1 MSSPPCSGL
10 APASSQFVP
19 DLRPPRF
26 LSRAVLT
33 AITAPQNGP
42 WCVYIANGNAGH
54 AIGMVYNGIEYSIM
68 QLIPAAYE
76 IAKVFAAF
84 HKTGLN
90 SYLFAANG
98 WCEKAKMEEK

>member
-1 MSSPPCSGL
+1 
-10 APASSQFVP
+10 
-19 DLRPPRF
+19 
-26 LSRAVLT
+26 
-33 AITAPQNGP
+33 
-42 WCVYIANGNAGH
+42 
-54 AIGMVYNGIEYSIM
+54 MVYNGIEYSIM

-98 WCEKAKMEEK
+98 RCEKAKMEEK